1 MLVAYGNETKLP
13 LYIIFQSK
21 YIIDYLTTEGYW
33 KKFLKI
39 EMDHCLTKDYR
50 YI

>member
-21 YIIDYLTTEGYW
+21 YIIRLLDHWGL
-33 KKFLKI
+33 LKEI
-39 EMDHCLTKDYR
+39 FKNWNGSLSYQSL
-50 YI
+50 